1 MRLVA
6 KAARD
11 ETRRCRVRLC
21 IATGRLPYGVR
32 THLVALYCAGWN
44 HDEWEQG
51 TSPQISAPAGC
62 AGTSSSA
69 GSCAPPAFGAPG
81 VPPKRPACH
90 AAACRSP
97 HRARKQTPNR
107 RKQTPPP
114 PKGEQARTA
123 SVLSLSWA
131 PRGRPRHISS
141 LHLSRVCAP
150 RPAAPRA
157 LLLRG
162 DPAPEAA
169 LPFALQRYLAFD
181 SRTALIPSLKAPLAP
196 RDTVCASL

>member
-1 MRLVA
+1 MVA

-150 RPAAPRA
+150 RPACATRPAAAGRSRARSGVALCTATLPR
-157 LLLRG
+157 
-162 DPAPEAA
+162 
-169 LPFALQRYLAFD
+169 F
-181 SRTALIPSLKAPLAP
+181 
-196 RDTVCASL
+196 